1 MKEMKSCYRS
11 RHSKTEKFVQ
21 KREKVEE
28 ACGNHCQKTK
38 STSWILSQAQYLITN
53 SYPILRKTKEHSTT
67 LVPLFLKI

>member
-38 STSWILSQAQYLITN
+38 STSWILSEAQYLITVIQSSEKQKN
-53 SYPILRKTKEHSTT
+53 T
-67 LVPLFLKI
+67 LLL